1 MNFDIIHHQ
10 CCDDNLIGDY
20 KDYKTIK
27 IEDPDGYPKKKPKL
41 LCQLF
46 LEKKERTYGL
56 TETS

>member
-1 MNFDIIHHQ
+1 MHHE

-27 IEDPDGYPKKKPKL
+27 IEDPHGYPKKRPKL